1 MRSRLNHKSE
11 EELMT
16 DYIFVTIKAI
26 TITYNHSNIL
36 TVFHNNVKHKLIFT
50 HLKNEIKQPNT
61 IIKPQIFK

>member
-1 MRSRLNHKSE
+1 
-11 EELMT
+11 MT

-26 TITYNHSNIL
+26 MITYNHSNIL
-36 TVFHNNVKHKLIFT
+36 TAFHNNVKHKLIFT